1 MKARIIITAL
11 LGFGFIGLL
20 AQQTEETEIMK
31 IRKLDVND
39 LYFKIDTSEM
49 NVVSASR
56 SSKRV
61 DELPITI
68 YVVTRDEIVK
78 NHYYSLIDVLKN
90 LPGIRVSQPGTGEL
104 GESFNLRGLIGNL
117 YTLILINGLPVK
129 PTSAT
134 GMPILNQLPIRQA
147 EKIEIIYGPAAA
159 VYGADAVS
167 GVINIITREADKGTF
182 VQGDVS
188 IGQDEYR
195 NTNFM
200 VGGKAGKNKNIL
212 QYGFYGSL
220 IEKSDQNIK
229 EGYDQVY
236 NPLNYLQEK
245 GYKFTLGSTVYE
257 PIEITRGILQENG
270 LTTTEFMNE
279 HYYPAYEGTLNY
291 PAMENLPSESNL
303 LGFHLRYRGIS
314 LSHNNMYRRSHSS
327 LGQSSYLFKYN
338 NPQNYWGETITSTTL
353 SYNHEW
359 SPRFFTTTNFSNLLY
374 KMDNNS
380 SMGVT
385 FIPYIDKVYRYA
397 ASNDILFEQLF
408 TIVPLKGLEIV
419 SGFTYQNSALL
430 KQTNFL
436 DAPFDPKTYK
446 YFKSRVEA
454 VDSVSGSFGYNAG
467 VHHDLS
473 AFAQTYYSVKS
484 FRFMGGIRVDNNSQY
499 GLSVNPR
506 IAGLYIFN
514 QKTRFRS
521 SIGFAYKA
529 PPASMAWQSLAYKAG
544 ANLDSLIY
552 LSIPNAKLEPEKYMS
567 VELGLIKNY
576 RKNVSLNISIYYN
589 SIRNLI
595 HDKYIRLDELN
606 LPRAIFTS
614 DTASVLTKVNER
626 NAISRL
632 YGLQANIKVNDLVK
646 SINMDIEVS
655 LTFAKSSQS
664 FPDILE
670 IAGSYLTL
678 NDFKLVPNHFG
689 QLKISMEPAKR
700 LYIQISSIW
709 ESSWLRL
716 IIPFK
721 ELYSEII
728 KNVDGFYSMD
738 AVVNYQI
745 GNNLTSFIKIRN
757 LFDEKY
763 GGPVYSGM
771 STPLPYNPQTG
782 RSIQVGLTYTLN

>member
-1 MKARIIITAL
+1 MKTRITTL
-11 LGFGFIGLL
+11 LLFFCFIGLSG
-20 AQQTEETEIMK
+20 QQPEVSEQRRIE
-31 IRKLDVND
+31 KLDADD
-39 LYFKIDTSEM
+39 LSFKVDTTQM

-56 SSKRV
+56 SSKRI

-68 YVVTRDEIVK
+68 YVVTREEIIR

-90 LPGIRVSQPGTGEL
+90 LPGVRVSQPGTGEL

-129 PTSAT
+129 PTSAI
-134 GMPILNQLPIRQA
+134 GMPILNQLPVRQA

-182 VQGDVS
+182 VNGDVS
-188 IGQDEYR
+188 IGQADYR
-195 NTNFM
+195 NTSFM

-212 QYGFYGSL
+212 QYSFYGAL
-220 IEKSDQNIK
+220 NENSDQRIK
-229 EGYDQVY
+229 EGYDEVY
-236 NPLNYLQEK
+236 NPMHYLQEK
-245 GYKFTLGSTVYE
+245 GYKYLLGASVYE
-257 PIEITRGILQENG
+257 PIEITRKVLSSYGISTQEFINNNFPSG
-270 LTTTEFMNE
+270 
-279 HYYPAYEGTLNY
+279 YEGTLNY
-291 PAMENLPSESNL
+291 PAMEDFPSESNL
-303 LGFHLRYRGIS
+303 LGFQLRYRGIS

-327 LGQSSYLFKYN
+327 LGQSSFLFKYN
-338 NPQNYWGETITSTTL
+338 DPQNYWGETIRSTTL

-359 SPRFFTTTNFSNLLY
+359 SPKFITTTNFSNLLY

-380 SMGVT
+380 SIGVT
-385 FIPYIDKVYRYA
+385 FIPYTDKVYRYA

-408 TIVPLKGLEIV
+408 TLVPVEGLEIV
-419 SGFTYQNSALL
+419 SGLTYLNSALL

-436 DAPFDPKTYK
+436 DSPFDPKTYQF
-446 YFKSRVEA
+446 FKSRVEA

-473 AFAQTYYSVKS
+473 VFLQTYYSLKS
-484 FRFMGGIRVDNNSQY
+484 FRFMGGIRADHNSQY
-499 GLSVNPR
+499 GLSINPR
-506 IAGLYIFN
+506 IAGLFIVN
-514 QKTRFRS
+514 PRTSFRS
-521 SIGFAYKA
+521 SVGFAYKA

-544 ANLDSLIY
+544 RNLDSLIY
-552 LSIPNAKLEPEKYMS
+552 LSIPNPDLEPEKYMS
-567 VELGLIKNY
+567 VELGLTKTY
-576 RKNVSLNISIYYN
+576 RKNINLNISIYYN

-595 HDKYIRLDELN
+595 HDKNLRLDELN
-606 LPRAIFTS
+606 LPLAVFTS
-614 DTASVLTKVNER
+614 DTATVLTKLNER
-626 NAISRL
+626 DAVSRL
-632 YGLQANIKVNDLVK
+632 YGLQANLKINDLVK
-646 SINMDIEVS
+646 SINMDAEIS

-664 FPDILE
+664 FPDIFE

-678 NDFKLVPNHFG
+678 SDFKLVPNHYG
-689 QLKISMEPAKR
+689 QMKLSMQPAKR

-716 IIPFK
+716 IIPFR

-738 AVVNYQI
+738 AVMNFEI
-745 GNNLTSFIKIRN
+745 GPNLTSFIKVRN

-782 RSIQVGLTYTLN
+782 RNFQIGLTYMLN

>member
-1 MKARIIITAL
+1 MKSIILITAL
-11 LGFGFIGLL
+11 LFFSFTFLL
-20 AQQTEETEIMK
+20 GQQADETGPLK
-31 IRKLDVND
+31 IEKLDTDD
-39 LYFKIDTSEM
+39 LSFKEDTTEM

-56 SSKRV
+56 SSKRI

-68 YVVTRDEIVK
+68 YVVTRDEIIK
-78 NHYYSLIDVLKN
+78 NHYYSLIDVIKN
-90 LPGIRVSQPGTGEL
+90 LPGMRVSQPGTGEL

-129 PTSAT
+129 PTSVI

-182 VQGDVS
+182 AHGDMS
-188 IGQDEYR
+188 IGQNEYR

-212 QYGFYGSL
+212 QYSFYGGL
-220 IEKSDQNIK
+220 NETSDLNIK
-229 EGYDQVY
+229 EGYDEVY
-236 NPLNYLQEK
+236 NPLHYLQEK
-245 GYKFTLGSTVYE
+245 GYKYILGSTVYE
-257 PIEITRGILQENG
+257 PVEITRELLQENG
-270 LTTTEFMNE
+270 VSTIDFMKDN
-279 HYYPAYEGTLNY
+279 YYPEYEGTLNY

-303 LGFHLRYRGIS
+303 LGFQLRYRGIS
-314 LSHNNMYRRSHSS
+314 LSFNNMYRRSHSS
-327 LGQSSYLFKYN
+327 LGQTSYLFKYN
-338 NPQNYWGETITSTTL
+338 NPQNYWGESIRSTTL

-359 SPRFFTTTNFSNLLY
+359 SPGVFTTTNFSNLLY
-374 KMDNNS
+374 KMNNNS

-385 FIPYIDKVYRYA
+385 FIPYTDKVYRYA

-419 SGFTYQNSALL
+419 SGLTYQNSALL

-446 YFKSRVEA
+446 FFKSRVE
-454 VDSVSGSFGYNAG
+454 VYDSVSGSFGYNAG

-473 AFAQTYYSVKS
+473 AFTQTYYSVKS
-484 FRFMGGIRVDNNSQY
+484 FRFMGGVRVDHNSQY
-499 GLSVNPR
+499 GISVNPR

-514 QKTRFRS
+514 PKTSFRS
-521 SIGFAYKA
+521 SVGFAYKA

-544 ANLDSLIY
+544 TNLDSLIY
-552 LSIPNAKLEPEKYMS
+552 LSIPNADLEPEKYMS
-567 VELGLIKNY
+567 VELGLVKNY
-576 RKNVSLNISIYYN
+576 GKNVSFNISIYYN

-614 DTASVLTKVNER
+614 DTASVLTKVNEG
-626 NAISRL
+626 NAKSRL
-632 YGLQANIKVNDLVK
+632 YGLQANVKINDLVK
-646 SINMDIEVS
+646 SINMDAEVS

-678 NDFKLVPNHFG
+678 NDFKLVPNHYG
-689 QLKISMEPAKR
+689 QMKISMQPVKR
-700 LYIQISSIW
+700 LYIQVSSIW

-745 GNNLTSFIKIRN
+745 GNNLTSFIKIWN

-782 RSIQVGLTYTLN
+782 RSIQLGLTYTLN

>member
-1 MKARIIITAL
+1 MKSRIIITTL
-11 LGFGFIGLL
+11 LWFSFFGLFS
-20 AQQTEETEIMK
+20 QQTDESGPIK
-31 IRKLDVND
+31 IEKLGAYD
-39 LYFKIDTSEM
+39 LFFKVDTSEM

-56 SSKRV
+56 SSKRI

-68 YVVTRDEIVK
+68 YVVTRDEIIR
-78 NHYYSLIDVLKN
+78 NHYYSLIDVIKN

-129 PTSAT
+129 PTST
-134 GMPILNQLPIRQA
+134 IGMPILNQLPIRQA

-182 VQGDVS
+182 VNGDVS
-188 IGQDEYR
+188 IGQNEFR

-200 VGGKAGKNKNIL
+200 IGGKAGKNKNIL
-212 QYGFYGSL
+212 QYSFYGAL
-220 IEKSDQNIK
+220 IETSDQNIK
-229 EGYDQVY
+229 EGYNEVY
-236 NPLNYLQEK
+236 NPLHYLQEK
-245 GYKFTLGSTVYE
+245 GYKYTLGSTQYE
-257 PIEITRGILQENG
+257 PIEITRDLLQEYG
-270 LTTTEFMNE
+270 VSTVDFMNE
-279 HYYPAYEGTLNY
+279 NYCPEYDGSLNY

-303 LGFHLRYRGIS
+303 LGFQLRYRDIS
-314 LSHNNMYRRSHSS
+314 LSYNNMYRRSHSS
-327 LGQSSYLFKYN
+327 LGQSSYLYKYN
-338 NPQNYWGETITSTTL
+338 NPQNYWGETIRSTTL

-359 SPRFFTTTNFSNLLY
+359 SPRFFTTSNFSNLLY

-385 FIPYIDKVYRYA
+385 FIPYTDIVYRYA
-397 ASNDILFEQLF
+397 ASSDILFEQLF

-419 SGFTYQNSALL
+419 TGLSYQNSALL

-446 YFKSRVEA
+446 FFKSRVEA
-454 VDSVSGSFGYNAG
+454 FDSVSGSFGYNAG

-473 AFAQTYYSVKS
+473 AFLQTYYSLKS
-484 FRFMGGIRVDNNSQY
+484 FRFMGGIRVDHNSQY
-499 GLSVNPR
+499 GISVNPR
-506 IAGLYIFN
+506 IAGLYIIN
-514 QKTRFRS
+514 PKTSFRS
-521 SIGFAYKA
+521 SVGFAYKA

-544 ANLDSLIY
+544 TNLDSLIY
-552 LSIPNAKLEPEKYMS
+552 LSIPNPDLEPEKYMS
-567 VELGLIKNY
+567 VELGLIKKY
-576 RKNVSLNISIYYN
+576 RKNVNLNISIYYN

-595 HDKYIRLDELN
+595 HDKYVRLDERN
-606 LPRAIFTS
+606 LPLAVFTS
-614 DTASVLTKVNER
+614 DTATVLTKVNES

-632 YGLQANIKVNDLVK
+632 YGLQANIKINDLVK
-646 SINMDIEVS
+646 SINMDAEVS

-664 FPDILE
+664 FPDIFE
-670 IAGSYLTL
+670 IAGNYLTL

-689 QLKISMEPAKR
+689 QMKISMQPAKR
-700 LYIQISSIW
+700 LYIQVSSIW

-738 AVVNYQI
+738 VVANYQI
-745 GNNLTSFIKIRN
+745 GNNLTSFINIRN

-782 RSIQVGLTYTLN
+782 RNIQLGLTYTLN